1 VLVLPGL
8 GTSADLARAF
18 AAGASVARIAAH
30 CTEADLSIQ
39 HLRAARHLGMQT
51 AGILTLSHRA
61 SPHELARQAR
71 IMVDAGAQCV
81 YVADS
86 AGALGPAGV
95 ATRVRAVLDE
105 IGNEAHAGFDGHQN
119 PAMGVANSVHAY
131 RAGARQVDGAL
142 LGLGAGA
149 GNSPTELL
157 AATFAR
163 LGIPTGIDVQ
173 AALAAAE
180 NLVKP
185 FIPRQP
191 HACEARTG
199 RSACSV
205 PAGQP
210 YRFRN

>member
-1 VLVLPGL
+1 
-8 GTSADLARAF
+8 
-18 AAGASVARIAAH
+18 
-30 CTEADLSIQ
+30 
-39 HLRAARHLGMQT
+39 
-51 AGILTLSHRA
+51 
-61 SPHELARQAR
+61 
-71 IMVDAGAQCV
+71 MVDAGAKCV

-105 IGNEAHAGFDGHQN
+105 IGKQAHAGFHGHQN
-119 PAMGVANSVHAY
+119 PAMGGVANSVHAY
-131 RAGARQVDGAL
+131 HSGARHVDGAL
-142 LGLGAGA
+142 LGLGAGNA
-149 GNSPTELL
+149 PTELL

-191 HACEARTG
+191 HGCEA
-199 RSACSV
+199 
-205 PAGQP
+205 
-210 YRFRN
+210 